1 MALKDDITTPNVPG
15 ISLPD
20 TQLKTPAVKNPIEI
34 IPKHADVNPFAADN
48 KGFYSTMYG
57 QLFGDNAPET
67 PEEKSKREKRERV
80 RSVIAALGDGL
91 SSIAN
96 IWGATQGAT
105 PMNLDSL
112 SEANRRRY
120 EYADNLRKQNED
132 KWKHGILQARIG
144 DMNLRRQDA
153 AVKAQAARWK
163 QEQEYKIKKDTRDF
177 LAKQAEAA
185 DKKMQ
190 QLFDNNLA
198 VEKLAEQKR
207 TNKVRESIGW
217 ANANTAKE
225 RADKAPKMAQFSV
238 GNGNTVNVPDENK
251 YMFAA
256 DVYRKLVEASGGS
269 QSPVLNF
276 YKTEI
281 EGSVPNTSAMMNAI
295 NYYIQDFPEVQQ
307 YMYRQAQKYRTS
319 IPNVVRGT
327 PTPKTTSTPGSPT
340 NANVPISQ
348 EVFEYWSDFEIE

>member
-67 PEEKSKREKRERV
+67 PEEKSKREKRERA

-153 AVKAQAARWK
+153 AAKAQAARWK

-217 ANANTAKE
+217 TNANAAKKGD
-225 RADKAPKMAQFSV
+225 DKEKMVQFSV

>member
-1 MALKDDITTPNVPG
+1 MALKDDITTPNVPD

-20 TQLKTPAVKNPIEI
+20 THPKSPTVRNPIEI
-34 IPKHADVNPFAADN
+34 IPRHADVNPFAAEN
-48 KGFYSTMYG
+48 RGFYSTMYG

-67 PEEKSKREKRERV
+67 PEEKSKREKRERS

-96 IWGATQGAT
+96 IWGSTQGAT
-105 PMNLDSL
+105 TMNLTSL

-120 EYADNLRKQNED
+120 EYADNLRRKNED
-132 KWKHGILQARIG
+132 TWKHGILQARIG

-153 AVKAQAARWK
+153 AAKAQAARWK
-163 QEQEYKIKKDTRDF
+163 QEQNYKAQKDTRDF
-177 LAKQAEAA
+177 LAKQAESE

-198 VEKLAEQKR
+198 IEKLAEQKR
-207 TNKVRESIGW
+207 TNKTRESIGW

-225 RADKAPKMAQFSV
+225 RANKPKMAQFSV
-238 GNGNTVNVPDENK
+238 GSGNTVDVPDDNK

-269 QSPVLNF
+269 QSPVLKF
-276 YKTEI
+276 YETEI
-281 EGSVPNTSAMMNAI
+281 EGAVPNSSAMLNAI
-295 NYYIQDFPEVQQ
+295 NYYIEDFPEVQK
-307 YMYRQAQKYRTS
+307 YMYQRAQKYRTS

-348 EVFEYWSDFEIE
+348 EVFEDWNDFEIE